1 MNGWRSRIVS
11 EWLWMT
17 RAIAVIWF
25 FVLLLV
31 VANVLLAMRMSAR
44 SMA

>member
-11 EWLWMT
+11 EWLYD
-17 RAIAVIWF
+17 AGVAVIWF

-31 VANVLLAMRMSAR
+31 VANVLLAMK
-44 SMA
+44 